1 MSIALGLA
9 AASLGGGLVNGAVNY
24 GLQKDAQ
31 AFEAQQ
37 ADITREYNSAEAQK
51 ARDWNERMSNT
62 AYQRSVADMK
72 AAGLNPASL
81 GGNGT
86 GAPSHFGNSAAA
98 SSGTSRSGIAHSAAA
113 QGLSEA
119 MYHGMKLE
127 AEKALETS
135 ASKSGFVR
143 SIQNLLEKAKDADQL
158 LKDRSRFTPDRPA
171 TAEENAYLDR
181 LFEEAGL

>member
-37 ADITREYNSAEAQK
+37 YDITREYNSAEAQK
-51 ARDWNERMSNT
+51 ARDWNERMAST
-62 AYQRSVADMK
+62 AYQRSVSDMK

-86 GAPSHFGNSAAA
+86 GSPGGFGNSASA
-98 SSGTSRSGIAHSAAA
+98 SSSFAKSGIAHSAAA

-158 LKDRSRFTPDRPA
+158 IKDRSRFTPDRPA

>member
-1 MSIALGLA
+1 MSLALGLA

-37 ADITREYNSAEAQK
+37 YDITREFNSAEAQK

-72 AAGLNPASL
+72 AAGLNPASI

-86 GAPSHFGNSAAA
+86 GAPSHFGNSASA
-98 SSGTSRSGIAHSAAA
+98 SSSFAKSGIAHSAAA

-143 SIQNLLEKAKDADQL
+143 SIQDLLEKAKDADQL
-158 LKDRSRFTPDRPA
+158 IKDRSRSYYDRPA
-171 TAEENAYLDR
+171 TAAENAELDA
-181 LFEEAGL
+181 LFEKAGL